1 MAHIVLNDIALVQQA
16 LADPV
21 RLLIVRLLVEREL
34 CVCEIQSALKEPQY
48 KVSRH
53 LAVLRNA
60 GVVQSRKQGLWMH
73 YELSHDLPKE
83 WRATLEALMQVLDA
97 SPETRSVL
105 DRARAGTTRAP
116 GSEACCKPR
125 CCS

>member
-34 CVCEIQSALKEPQY
+34 CVCEIQSALRAPQY

-60 GVVQSRKQGLWMH
+60 GVVQARKQGLWMH
-73 YELSHDLPKE
+73 YELSRDLPKE
-83 WRATLEALMQVLDA
+83 WRATLEALMRVLDA

-105 DRARAGTTRAP
+105 DRARADTTRAP
-116 GSEACCKPR
+116 GSEACCRPR
-125 CCS
+125 CCP

>member
-16 LADPV
+16 LSDPIRLLVV
-21 RLLIVRLLVEREL
+21 RLLLEREL
-34 CVCEIQSALKEPQY
+34 CVCEIQSALGEPQY

-60 GVVQSRKQGLWMH
+60 GVVQARKQGLWMH
-73 YELSHDLPKE
+73 YELSPGLSEE
-83 WRATLEALMQVLDA
+83 WKAALEALKQVLDA
-97 SPETRSVL
+97 SPETRSVIERSRL
-105 DRARAGTTRAP
+105 GTMRAP
-116 GSEACCKPR
+116 GSEACCRPR